1 MRKALSHAA
10 VALFWAAALVIFGL
24 GLAIAQT
31 HDHSLYGEHPAP
43 GQHDPY
49 LTTKNV
55 SGGDCCHGGDC
66 QRFYGN
72 PTRVSQDGKKGWQFG
87 EWFVSDDRMISYDQ
101 LPVDERGY
109 HHICLHDFSYSTG
122 PEGAISGGFKMALC
136 GYVAL
141 GV

>member
-10 VALFWAAALVIFGL
+10 VALFWAAALVILGL

-31 HDHSLYGEHPAP
+31 HDHSLYGEHPAA
-43 GQHDPY
+43 GQPDPY

-55 SGGDCCHGGDC
+55 SGGDCCKGQDC
-66 QRFYGN
+66 ERFYGN
-72 PTRVSQDGKKGWQFG
+72 PIRTSQNGKKGWLFG
-87 EWFVSDDRMISYDQ
+87 EYFVEDARMISYDQ
-101 LPVDERGY
+101 LPADERGY